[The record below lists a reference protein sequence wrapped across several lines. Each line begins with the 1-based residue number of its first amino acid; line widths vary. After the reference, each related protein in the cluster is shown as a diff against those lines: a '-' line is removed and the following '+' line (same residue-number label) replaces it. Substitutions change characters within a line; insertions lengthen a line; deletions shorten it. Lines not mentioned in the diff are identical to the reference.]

1 MQKGAW
7 SSQKFGS
14 GARSKRKYQGARG
27 KSKREQGTKINEK
40 GAVKLV
46 KKGASAE
53 KWKGTGIRV

>member
-53 KWKGTGIRV
+53 K